1 MRERDIMIA
10 WNYEKMRNNDL
21 TTGEK
26 KRIIIGEEQYTIRY
40 TQHTIHKR
48 GAGAMESLTIIEN
61 TALAER
67 RTVTAE
73 LFSRWTSFID
83 ASPKTVDTYGK
94 AINQFLRYLAE
105 NGIAQP
111 TRETVVEYR
120 DYLKQ
125 DHKPTTVQSYLAAVK
140 LFFQWTEQE
149 GLYPNVARRVKGAK
163 IDNEHKKDYLT
174 SRQVAKMLGA
184 IDRSTLKGL
193 RDYAMLSV
201 MVTTGLREIS
211 IVRANIGD
219 IRAAGDETAL
229 YYQGKGH
236 EEKADYVKLAEP
248 VEEALRAYLKA
259 RGETDG
265 KAPLFS
271 SIANRNTG
279 ERMTTRSVSRVAKE
293 RLIAVGLESD
303 RLTGHSMRHT
313 AATLNLLNGGT
324 VEETQ
329 QLLGHANINT
339 TLIYS
344 HALERAKN
352 NSEKRIANA
361 IFG

>member
-1 MRERDIMIA
+1 M
-10 WNYEKMRNNDL
+10 N
-21 TTGEK
+21 
-26 KRIIIGEEQYTIRY
+26 
-40 TQHTIHKR
+40 
-48 GAGAMESLTIIEN
+48 SLTVITGNAI
-61 TALAER
+61 AGQ
-67 RTVTAE
+67 RTVSAE
-73 LFSRWTSFID
+73 LFSRWTSYLD
-83 ASPKTVDTYGK
+83 ASPKTVETYSK
-94 AINQFLRYLAE
+94 NIKRFFVYLME
-105 NGIAQP
+105 NGINQP
-111 TRETVVEYR
+111 QREDIVAYR

-125 DHKPTTVQSYLAAVK
+125 DHKPTTVQGYLAAVK
-140 LFFQWTEQE
+140 LFFQWTAQE
-149 GLYPNVARRVKGAK
+149 GLYPNVAQRVKGAK
-163 IDNEHKKDYLT
+163 LDAEHKKDYLT
-174 SRQVAKMLGA
+174 TKQVSKLLGA

-211 IVRANIGD
+211 IVRANIED
-219 IRAAGDETAL
+219 IRTAGDAVAL

-248 VEEALRAYLKA
+248 VEEAVRAYLKA
-259 RGETDG
+259 RGETDS

-271 SIANRNTG
+271 SIANRNNG
-279 ERMTTRSVSRVAKE
+279 ERMTTRSVSRVAKD

-303 RLTGHSMRHT
+303 RLTGHSLRHT

-329 QLLGHANINT
+329 QLLGHSNINT

-352 NSEKRIANA
+352 HSEERIAKA